1 MTILAYLLVPVL
13 VVAIAASVTW
23 ARNRQPTSLQSG
35 VDSFRR
41 EMDALSPDA
50 APLHRRRTE
59 PTGPGDTALGGRP
72 ATTAPSPPS
81 DPPRRPPAPDSRR

>member
-1 MTILAYLLVPVL
+1 MSVLAYLLVPIA
-13 VVAIAASVTW
+13 VVAIAALVTW

-50 APLHRRRTE
+50 APTHRRR
-59 PTGPGDTALGGRP
+59 
-72 ATTAPSPPS
+72 S
-81 DPPRRPPAPDSRR
+81 DPPETGPQGPPRRRATDEER

>member
-1 MTILAYLLVPVL
+1 VNVLGYLLVPVL
-13 VVAIAASVTW
+13 VVAIAASVMW

-50 APLHRRRTE
+50 DPLRRRADTGGDA
-59 PTGPGDTALGGRP
+59 PTG
-72 ATTAPSPPS
+72 
-81 DPPRRPPAPDSRR
+81 PPRRPRTPEQET

>member
-1 MTILAYLLVPVL
+1 MTVLAYLLVPVL
-13 VVAIAASVTW
+13 VVAIAASITW

-50 APLHRRRTE
+50 DPRNRRRAE
-59 PTGPGDTALGGRP
+59 PGGSRP
-72 ATTAPSPPS
+72 ASGPRPG
-81 DPPRRPPAPDSRR
+81 PPRRAHGPDEDA